1 VYITGTVL
9 LKDAKIYSLAIII
22 NMLLTGCDVLGYASF
37 FEQPNY
43 SIIATLPG
51 SIEIRRY
58 EKRTFAESQANGT
71 GMTARR
77 NCFRLLL
84 NYISGANEN
93 AEKIRM
99 TVPVSTPQTHSNQPK
114 IGTLATSVEDNIY
127 TMRFFLP
134 KNFNIESAPTPKN
147 QSVSIGHIPARIEA
161 SLRYNGSQSDSRAK
175 IHRERLIAALRAS
188 EWRPTETPGALY
200 YNPPFSLPILRRN
213 EITVPIE
220 RR

>member
-1 VYITGTVL
+1 MYSAGKVFS
-9 LKDAKIYSLAIII
+9 KIARISSLAITNIL
-22 NMLLTGCDVLGYASF
+22 LLTGCDVLGYASF

-43 SIIATLPG
+43 TVLEKLPG
-51 SIEIRRY
+51 SIEIRKY
-58 EKRTFAESQANGT
+58 EVRTFAESQVNGT

-114 IGTLATSVEDNIY
+114 IGTLTTSVEDNIY

-147 QSVSIGHIPARIEA
+147 QSVSIGYIPARIEA

-175 IHRERLIAALRAS
+175 IHRERLIAALSSS
-188 EWRPTETPGALY
+188 EWRPTKTPSALY
-200 YNPPFSLPILRRN
+200 YNPPFSVPILRRN
-213 EITVPIE
+213 EITVPVE